1 MKVTLSLAQMQYL
14 VTLFAVIEDPEDMI
28 SILPAERA
36 TVNALAR
43 RGLLWILPDP
53 LTDEAAAVVQLTP
66 YGYALHED
74 QHLPALQDPR
84 DGAILA
90 WDFTQHTFDIDETDG
105 VV

>member
-1 MKVTLSLAQMQYL
+1 
-14 VTLFAVIEDPEDMI
+14 
-28 SILPAERA
+28 
-36 TVNALAR
+36 
-43 RGLLWILPDP
+43 
-53 LTDEAAAVVQLTP
+53 VQLTP